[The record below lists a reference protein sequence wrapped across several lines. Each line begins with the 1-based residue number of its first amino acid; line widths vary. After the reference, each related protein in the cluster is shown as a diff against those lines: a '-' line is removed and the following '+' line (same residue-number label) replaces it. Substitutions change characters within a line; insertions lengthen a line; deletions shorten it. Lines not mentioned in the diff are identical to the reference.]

1 LTELIPEKKKVNYV
15 DKAALYIDLCD
26 WKIRKDKA
34 TAEGRKAPPL
44 PDSVGIAIM
53 KVAEGQASRPNFRNY
68 TYIEEMKGEGI
79 VAAVRAMN
87 SFDPNRLGKSGEV
100 NPFGFISLCVWRAFL
115 GYIAFEKKIQKTKVD
130 MMTDPVN
137 EFFSLQDGDT
147 GGYHID
153 SYDVVDF
160 LNN

>member
-1 LTELIPEKKKVNYV
+1 LTTDDKKKNHYV
-15 DKAALYIDLCD
+15 DKQALYEDLCE

-34 TAEGRKAPPL
+34 IAEGKKAPPL
-44 PDSVGIAIM
+44 PDSVGHAIM

-87 SFDPNRLGKSGEV
+87 SFDPNRLGKNGEV

-115 GYIAFEKKIQKTKVD
+115 GYIAYEKGIQAKKLAA
-130 MMTDPVN
+130 MTDPGN
-137 EFFSLQDGDT
+137 EFFSTQDGDH
-147 GGYHID
+147 GNYQLD
-153 SYDVVDF
+153 NYDVVDF
-160 LNN
+160 IYN